1 MMSDCRLCPRMCGVD
16 RASGATGYCGRTS
29 ELVLARAALHH
40 WEEPCISGTKG
51 SGAVFFTGCTLG
63 CIYCQNRTIALGESG
78 KAVSVQRLA
87 DIFFELESQGAH
99 NINLVTP
106 THYIPQIAEAI
117 ELARGRGFTLPFVYN
132 TSGYERACSLAL
144 LDGLI
149 DIYLPDFKYWTSAQ
163 AKRYSSAPDYGEAA
177 KSAIAEM
184 VRQCPEC
191 TYDTHGIMQK
201 GVIVRHMLMPK
212 GVYEAKRIMQYL
224 YDTYGNRIVYS
235 LMSQYTPM
243 KHFEQY
249 SELNRKVKRSEYD
262 RFVDYCIELGIEN
275 AYIQDGEAASESFV
289 PPFDNTGI

>member
-1 MMSDCRLCPRMCGVD
+1 MSDCRLCPRMCGAD
-16 RASGATGYCGRTS
+16 RAHGATGYCGCTS
-29 ELVLARAALHH
+29 ELTLARAALHH
-40 WEEPCISGTKG
+40 WEEPCISGTNG
-51 SGAVFFTGCTLG
+51 SGAVFFSGCTLR
-63 CIYCQNRTIALGESG
+63 CIYCQNRTIALGKSG

-87 DIFFELESQGAH
+87 DIFLELASQGAH

-106 THYIPQIAEAI
+106 THYIPQIINAI
-117 ELARGRGFTLPFVYN
+117 ELAKARGLNLPFVYN
-132 TSGYERACSLAL
+132 TSGYERVESLAM

-149 DIYLPDFKYWTSAQ
+149 DIYLPDFKYWTSAPS
-163 AKRYSSAPDYGEAA
+163 KRYSHAPDYSEAA

-184 VRQCPEC
+184 VRQCPDC
-191 TYDTHGIMQK
+191 TYDANGIMQK
-201 GVIVRHMLMPK
+201 GVIVRHMLMPE
-212 GVYEAKRIMQYL
+212 GVYEAKRIIQYL
-224 YDTYGNRIVYS
+224 YDTYGNGIVYS

-243 KHFEQY
+243 QHFEQY

>member
-1 MMSDCRLCPRMCGVD
+1 MMSDCRLCPRMCGAD
-16 RASGATGYCGRTS
+16 RASGITGYCGRTS
-29 ELVLARAALHH
+29 ELTLARAAFHH

-51 SGAVFFTGCTLG
+51 SGAVFFSGCTLG
-63 CIYCQNRTIALGESG
+63 CIYCQNRTIALGKSG
-78 KAVSVQRLA
+78 KAVSIQRLA
-87 DIFFELESQGAH
+87 DIFLELASQGAH

-106 THYIPQIAEAI
+106 THYIPQIINAI
-117 ELARGRGFTLPFVYN
+117 ELAKARGLTLPFVYN
-132 TSGYERACSLAL
+132 TSGYERVESLAM

-163 AKRYSSAPDYGEAA
+163 ARRYSLASDYSEAA
-177 KSAIAEM
+177 KNAIAEM
-184 VRQCPEC
+184 VRQCPKC
-191 TYDTHGIMQK
+191 TYDAHGIMQK

-212 GVYEAKRIMQYL
+212 GVYEAKCIMQYL
-224 YDTYGNRIVYS
+224 YSTYGNDIVYS

-243 KHFEQY
+243 QHFEQY
-249 SELNRKVKRSEYD
+249 SELNRKVKQSEYD

>member
-1 MMSDCRLCPRMCGVD
+1 MCGAD
-16 RASGATGYCGRTS
+16 REGGNTGYCGRTS
-29 ELVLARAALHH
+29 ELTLARAALHF
-40 WEEPCISGTKG
+40 WEEPCISGTNG
-51 SGAVFFTGCTLG
+51 SGAVFFSGCTLR

-87 DIFFELESQGAH
+87 DIFLELESQGAH

-106 THYIPQIAEAI
+106 THYIPQIAKAI
-117 ELARGRGFTLPFVYN
+117 ELAKGRGASIPFVYN
-132 TSGYERACSLAL
+132 TSGYERAESLAM

-149 DIYLPDFKYWTSAQ
+149 DIYLPDFKYWTSEQ
-163 AKRYSSAPDYGEAA
+163 AKRYSSAPDYPEAA

-191 TYDTHGIMQK
+191 IYAPDGIMQR

-224 YDTYGNRIVYS
+224 YGTYGNRIVYS

-243 KHFEQY
+243 KHFEHY
-249 SELNRKVKRSEYD
+249 PELNRKVKRSEYD